1 MEKAGKTF
9 FYVTDNDTG
18 KSGEAMMDN
27 DLTVNQEKMMSTQPD
42 MIVQY
47 AHYLKEKY
55 QKLGIKDP
63 KITVES
69 YVTLNGTGS
78 RLYINKYVD
87 LTKVRDGFHH
97 KWWILPYD
105 KK

>member
-1 MEKAGKTF
+1 MKNDNLVQDDFTSMIVEMTDAEKAETAII
-9 FYVTDNDTG
+9 TRN
-18 KSGEAMMDN
+18 S
-27 DLTVNQEKMMSTQPD
+27 
-42 MIVQY
+42 
-47 AHYLKEKY
+47 YLKEKY

-69 YVTLNGTGS
+69 YVTVNGTGS

-87 LTKVRDGFHH
+87 LTKVSDGFHH
-97 KWWILPYD
+97 KWWLLPYD